1 MANRI
6 PNHGIYSK
14 LMSEYVSHKRSLGYK
29 MEETEERL
37 RRFDQLT
44 IDRGETEI
52 GISKELADA
61 WAEPF
66 PMESDNSRYGRISI
80 LRGFSSYLQM
90 VGYTSYLPQLPKHKN
105 NFVPHIYT
113 RQEMSAIFRE
123 CDKLTLTRHYM
134 RSMKCV
140 MPCLIR
146 MLYGTGI
153 RIGEALNLTH
163 GDVDFEHGVLKL
175 RECKN
180 GQGRIAPISLSLREI
195 CKDWVAY
202 KQKLNLPVDAEKPF
216 FTAADGQQFTECAVY
231 DTFRA
236 VLQRAGIGHGGRGV
250 GPRLHDLRH
259 TFCVNA
265 LVKLTEEGQDLYC
278 SLPILMTYMGHQSLE
293 ATNRYVRLTQEMF
306 PHLLLKVDEAYK
318 CVFPELGKSLE
329 EDASYE
335 DD

>member
-6 PNHGIYSK
+6 PNHGIYAN

-80 LRGFSSYLQM
+80 LRGFSAYLQM
-90 VGYTSYLPQLPKHKN
+90 VGYTSYIPRLPKHRN
-105 NFVPHIYT
+105 SFVPHIYT

-123 CDKLTLTRHYM
+123 CDKLTVARRYMNSTR
-134 RSMKCV
+134 CV
-140 MPCLIR
+140 MPCLVR

-153 RIGEALNLTH
+153 RIGEALKLTH
-163 GDVDFEHGVLKL
+163 ADVDFEHGVLKL

-180 GQGRIAPISLSLREI
+180 GQDRIAPMSLSLREI

-202 KQKLNLPVDAEKPF
+202 KQMMNLPVTAESPF
-216 FTAADGQQFTECAVY
+216 FTAADGHQFPAGTVY
-231 DTFRA
+231 ETFRA
-236 VLQRAGIGHGGRGV
+236 ILQRAGIGHGGRGT

-278 SLPILMTYMGHQSLE
+278 SLPVLMTYMGHQSLD
-293 ATNRYVRLTQEMF
+293 ATNRYVRLTQEMY
-306 PHLLLKVDEAYK
+306 PDLLLKMDEAYK
-318 CVFPELGKSLE
+318 CVFPDLGKSME
-329 EDASYE
+329 EDGYE